1 MGIHKQYQAEVF
13 NMAKLNRD
21 FVRLEND
28 FTIIP
33 NEILRNKEMKSSTK
47 NILLTMMGL
56 PTEWDFSIAGISACV
71 YEGRETVQKALVE
84 LEKLG
89 YITRK
94 RERKENGTLG
104 AMIYTIHQFPVSESE
119 NTYKNNFSNQDVKNH
134 KQVKPKQVSE
144 TQISTYNKIKNQN
157 NKTVNSA
164 SETHDSDFDFE
175 ILQKVTEL
183 TDDETIIEAIQYYL
197 DKYKRFTG
205 KNHPNVS
212 KSALENIIY
221 NIQEVLQDEWDDVVN
236 EDGLERMISRHF
248 KTDYGQDIDYN
259 IVHFGI
265 EKILEYQ
272 ARNVGLITG
281 RRD

>member
-1 MGIHKQYQAEVF
+1 
-13 NMAKLNRD
+13 MAKLNRD

-56 PTEWDFSIAGISACV
+56 PPEWDFSIAGISACV

-94 RERKENGTLG
+94 RERKQNGTLG

-134 KQVKPKQVSE
+134 KQVNPKQVSK
-144 TQISTYNKIKNQN
+144 TQISINNINNNKN

-164 SETHDSDFDFE
+164 SATHDSDFDFE
-175 ILQKVTEL
+175 ILQKANKL
-183 TDDETIIEAIQYYL
+183 TDDETIIEAIKYYL

-212 KSALENIIY
+212 KSALEDIIC
-221 NIQEVLQDEWDDVVN
+221 NIQSVLQDEWEDVVN

-248 KTDYGQDIDYN
+248 KTDYGQAIDYN
-259 IVHFGI
+259 LVHFGS

-281 RRD
+281 WRD

>member
-1 MGIHKQYQAEVF
+1 MGIHKKYQAEVF
-13 NMAKLNRD
+13 IMAKLNRD

-56 PTEWDFSIAGISACV
+56 PPEWDFSIAGISACV

-94 RERKENGTLG
+94 RERKQNGTLG

-134 KQVKPKQVSE
+134 KQVNPKQVSK
-144 TQISTYNKIKNQN
+144 TQISINNINNNKN

-175 ILQKVTEL
+175 ILQKANKL

-205 KNHPNVS
+205 NNHPNVS
-212 KSALENIIY
+212 KAALNVIICNI
-221 NIQEVLQDEWDDVVN
+221 ETVLQDEWDDVVN

-248 KTDYGQDIDYN
+248 KTDYGQSIDYN
-259 IVHFGI
+259 LVHFGS

-281 RRD
+281 WRD

>member
-56 PTEWDFSIAGISACV
+56 PPEWDFSIAGISACV

-134 KQVKPKQVSE
+134 KQVNPKQVSK

-164 SETHDSDFDFE
+164 SETHDSDFDCE
-175 ILQKVTEL
+175 ILQKANKL

-212 KSALENIIY
+212 KSALNVIIY
-221 NIQEVLQDEWDDVVN
+221 NIQSVLQDEWEDVVN

-259 IVHFGI
+259 LVHFGN
-265 EKILEYQ
+265 KNILEYQ

-281 RRD
+281 YRE

>member
-1 MGIHKQYQAEVF
+1 
-13 NMAKLNRD
+13 MAKLNRD

>member
-1 MGIHKQYQAEVF
+1 
-13 NMAKLNRD
+13 MAKLNRD

-56 PTEWDFSIAGISACV
+56 PPEWDFSIAGISACV

-164 SETHDSDFDFE
+164 SATHDSDFDFE
-175 ILQKVTEL
+175 ILQKANKL
-183 TDDETIIEAIQYYL
+183 TDDETIIEAIKYYL

-205 KNHPNVS
+205 KNHPNVT
-212 KSALENIIY
+212 KLALNVIID
-221 NIQEVLQDEWDDVVN
+221 NIQSVLQDEWEDVVN

-248 KTDYGQDIDYN
+248 KTDYGRDVDYN
-259 IVHFGI
+259 LVHFGT

-281 RRD
+281 WRD

>member
-1 MGIHKQYQAEVF
+1 
-13 NMAKLNRD
+13 MARLNRD

-47 NILLTMMGL
+47 NILLTMIGL
-56 PTEWDFSIAGISACV
+56 PPEWDFSIAGISACV

-134 KQVKPKQVSE
+134 KQVNPKQVSK
-144 TQISTYNKIKNQN
+144 TQISINNINN
-157 NKTVNSA
+157 NKR
-164 SETHDSDFDFE
+164 
-175 ILQKVTEL
+175 ILA
-183 TDDETIIEAIQYYL
+183 TITKKAVMPQYKYFLSNLNFMRRPSL
-197 DKYKRFTG
+197 DLWYF
-205 KNHPNVS
+205 
-212 KSALENIIY
+212 
-221 NIQEVLQDEWDDVVN
+221 
-236 EDGLERMISRHF
+236 
-248 KTDYGQDIDYN
+248 
-259 IVHFGI
+259 
-265 EKILEYQ
+265 
-272 ARNVGLITG
+272 
-281 RRD
+281 

>member
-1 MGIHKQYQAEVF
+1 
-13 NMAKLNRD
+13 MAKLNRD

-47 NILLTMMGL
+47 NILLTMIGL
-56 PTEWDFSIAGISACV
+56 PPEWDFSIAGISACV

-94 RERKENGTLG
+94 RERKENGTFG

-134 KQVKPKQVSE
+134 KQVKPKQVSK

-164 SETHDSDFDFE
+164 SATHDSDFDFE
-175 ILQKVTEL
+175 ILKKANKL
-183 TDDETIIEAIQYYL
+183 TDDETIIEAIQYYV

-205 KNHPNVS
+205 NNHPNVS
-212 KSALENIIY
+212 KSALEDIIC
-221 NIQEVLQDEWDDVVN
+221 NIQSVLQDEWEDVVN

-248 KTDYGQDIDYN
+248 KTDYGQAIDYN
-259 IVHFGI
+259 IVHFGT

-281 RRD
+281 WRE

>member
-13 NMAKLNRD
+13 IMAKLNRD

-47 NILLTMMGL
+47 NILLTMIGL
-56 PTEWDFSIAGISACV
+56 PPEWDFSIAGISACV

-94 RERKENGTLG
+94 RERKENGTFG
-104 AMIYTIHQFPVSESE
+104 TMIYTIHQFPVSEYE

-134 KQVKPKQVSE
+134 KQVKPKQVSK
-144 TQISTYNKIKNQN
+144 TQISINNINNNKN

-164 SETHDSDFDFE
+164 SATHDSDFDFE
-175 ILQKVTEL
+175 ILQKARKL

-205 KNHPNVS
+205 NNHPNVS
-212 KSALENIIY
+212 KSALEDIIC
-221 NIQEVLQDEWDDVVN
+221 NIQSVLQDEWEDVVN

-248 KTDYGQDIDYN
+248 KTDYGQAIDYN
-259 IVHFGI
+259 IVHFGT

-281 RRD
+281 WRD

>member
-56 PTEWDFSIAGISACV
+56 PPEWDFSIAGISACV

-104 AMIYTIHQFPVSESE
+104 AMIYTIHQFPVSGSE

-134 KQVKPKQVSE
+134 KQAKPKQVSK

-164 SETHDSDFDFE
+164 SATHDSDFDFE
-175 ILQKVTEL
+175 ILQKANKL

-212 KSALENIIY
+212 KAALEDIIC
-221 NIQEVLQDEWDDVVN
+221 NIQSVLQDEWDDVVN
-236 EDGLERMISRHF
+236 DDGLERMISRHF

-259 IVHFGI
+259 IVHFGS

-281 RRD
+281 WRD

>member
-56 PTEWDFSIAGISACV
+56 PPEWDFSIAGISACV

-212 KSALENIIY
+212 KLALNVIID
-221 NIQEVLQDEWDDVVN
+221 NIQSVLQDEWDDVVN

-259 IVHFGI
+259 LVHFGT
-265 EKILEYQ
+265 EKVLEYQ

>member
-1 MGIHKQYQAEVF
+1 
-13 NMAKLNRD
+13 MAKLNRD

-47 NILLTMMGL
+47 NILLTMIGL
-56 PTEWDFSIAGISACV
+56 PPEWDFSIAGISACV

-84 LEKLG
+84 LEKFG

-94 RERKENGTLG
+94 RERKENGTFG
-104 AMIYTIHQFPVSESE
+104 AMIYTIHQFPVSEYE

-134 KQVKPKQVSE
+134 KQVKPKQVSK
-144 TQISTYNKIKNQN
+144 TQISINNINNNKN

-164 SETHDSDFDFE
+164 SATHDSDFDFE
-175 ILQKVTEL
+175 ILQKSRKL

-205 KNHPNVS
+205 NNHPNVS
-212 KSALENIIY
+212 KSALEDIIC
-221 NIQEVLQDEWDDVVN
+221 NIQSVLQDEWEDVVN

-248 KTDYGQDIDYN
+248 KTDYGQNIDYN
-259 IVHFGI
+259 IVHFGS

-281 RRD
+281 WRD

>member
-1 MGIHKQYQAEVF
+1 
-13 NMAKLNRD
+13 MAKLNRD

-56 PTEWDFSIAGISACV
+56 PPEWDFSIAGISACV

-104 AMIYTIHQFPVSESE
+104 AMIYTIHQFPVSVSE

-134 KQVKPKQVSE
+134 KQAKPKQVSK

-164 SETHDSDFDFE
+164 SATHESDFDFD
-175 ILQKVTEL
+175 ILQKANKL

-212 KSALENIIY
+212 KAALEDIIC
-221 NIQEVLQDEWDDVVN
+221 NIQTVLQDEWDDVVN
-236 EDGLERMISRHF
+236 DDGLERMISRHF

-259 IVHFGI
+259 IVHFGS

-281 RRD
+281 WRE

>member
-1 MGIHKQYQAEVF
+1 
-13 NMAKLNRD
+13 MAKLNRD

-56 PTEWDFSIAGISACV
+56 PPEWDFSIAGISACV

-134 KQVKPKQVSE
+134 KQVNPKQVSK
-144 TQISTYNKIKNQN
+144 TQISINNINN
-157 NKTVNSA
+157 NKNNKAVNSA
-164 SETHDSDFDFE
+164 SKTHDNDFDFE
-175 ILQKVTEL
+175 ILQKVEKL
-183 TDDETIIEAIQYYL
+183 TDDETIIESIKYYL

-205 KNHPNVS
+205 KNHPNVR
-212 KSALENIIY
+212 KSALNVIICNI
-221 NIQEVLQDEWDDVVN
+221 ETVLQDEWDDVVN

-248 KTDYGQDIDYN
+248 KTDYGHAIDYN
-259 IVHFGI
+259 IVHFGS
-265 EKILEYQ
+265 EKVLEYQ

-281 RRD
+281 WRD

>member
-56 PTEWDFSIAGISACV
+56 PPEWDFSIAGISACV

-212 KSALENIIY
+212 KSALNVIIDNI
-221 NIQEVLQDEWDDVVN
+221 ETVLQDEWDDVVN

-259 IVHFGI
+259 IVHFGS

-281 RRD
+281 WRY

>member
-1 MGIHKQYQAEVF
+1 MGVHKQYQAEVF

-47 NILLTMMGL
+47 NILLTMIGL
-56 PTEWDFSIAGISACV
+56 PPEWDFSIAGISACV

-94 RERKENGTLG
+94 RERKENGTFG

-134 KQVKPKQVSE
+134 KQVNPKQVSK
-144 TQISTYNKIKNQN
+144 TQISINNINNNKN

-164 SETHDSDFDFE
+164 SATHDSDFDFE
-175 ILQKVTEL
+175 ILQKANKL
-183 TDDETIIEAIQYYL
+183 TDDETIIEAIKYYL

-212 KSALENIIY
+212 KSALEDIIC
-221 NIQEVLQDEWDDVVN
+221 NIQSVLQDEWDDVVN

-248 KTDYGQDIDYN
+248 KTDYGQAIDYN
-259 IVHFGI
+259 IVHFGT

-281 RRD
+281 WRD